1 MKKLQIFGALFLA
14 MLSCFTIGYYTTS
27 TLYLNKSIEPHR
39 WAMTGSFGMMFLLYF
54 LNEYRKK

>member
-14 MLSCFTIGYYTTS
+14 MLSCFTIGYYATA

-39 WAMTGSFGMMFLLYF
+39 WAMTRESKRIRIIYF
-54 LNEYRKK
+54 CLCKNDY